1 MVRKKNGLFQAVAS
15 VFAAQKKR
23 LSIIGVGLSVNW
35 ITDHLFDF
43 VLYPYVVLEYGM
55 VKGGIMMSLAS
66 FLVCW
71 LIMIF
76 YDWSKKDWLGIETL
90 KEAREYKGTSR
101 LRLWIAKTV
110 RNNRLFLL
118 LVLSINFDPFITTAY
133 MRRGANRYNG
143 MRSGDWMVFLAS
155 WLIANL
161 YWTVATYY
169 GATVIMSYGRGI
181 VEICGIA
188 AGIFLGLV
196 MATVIFKR
204 RLNFI
209 TGRLERH
216 FLFLGGETRK
226 KLFFRFVTESFAW
239 ALVIYCVLRIV
250 KIV

>member
-1 MVRKKNGLFQAVAS
+1 MGNKKGGLLKAIAS
-15 VFAAQKKR
+15 VFVAQKKR

-55 VKGGIMMSLAS
+55 VKGGIIMSLAS
-66 FLVCW
+66 FLICW
-71 LIMIF
+71 LIMLF
-76 YDWSKKDWLGIETL
+76 YDWSKRDWLGIETL
-90 KEAREYKGTSR
+90 KEAREYRGTSK

-110 RNNRLFLL
+110 RNNRLFLI

-133 MRRGANRYNG
+133 MRRGANRYDG
-143 MRSGDWMVFLAS
+143 MKSGDWMIFLSS
-155 WLIANL
+155 WFIANL

-169 GATVIMSYGRGI
+169 GATAIMSYGRII

-188 AGIFLGLV
+188 AGIFLSLV

-209 TGRLERH
+209 TKRLERR
-216 FLFLGGETRK
+216 FLFLSGETRK
-226 KLFFRFVTESFAW
+226 KLFFRFAAESFVW
-239 ALVIYCVLRIV
+239 ALAIYCVLRIAKMV
-250 KIV
+250 